1 MKNNAFY
8 VLVVS
13 DGHETVNQIQHI
25 FAVERNFVLQFSN
38 SSQEAL
44 QIAGRENREIDI
56 ILVDTKVSDA
66 SSLETVRRLVILLPS
81 VPIIAMTE
89 QSAVAYVQE
98 VLLAGARTF
107 LTKPLNDADVIGAVS
122 QLLQLESIRRSR
134 QAQLDVNTHLPKC
147 EIITVVSPK
156 GGVGTTTLA
165 VNLALAIRER
175 TGKDVVLVD
184 GRGSLGDLA
193 TALNLQTDFS
203 ISDILEHGDQMD
215 ADLVV
220 GVLSMH
226 SSGLRVLPSS
236 QKLEDADR
244 LTPEIFE
251 QVLGILTQYIAR
263 RYNDV
268 IIIDAG
274 SIFENQTA
282 VALTKAHKILLV
294 TTPEI
299 TSLRR
304 CGQFLRAAEE
314 SGFPRQKIQL
324 VVNRDGLPGGLALD
338 DISQSLNMQ
347 VALAVPDDPGLVTYS
362 LNRGIPFIISSPKS
376 VASRRL
382 YALAETLFPRKQ
394 EVAEGESAK
403 NLFGRLAFK
412 LRGSSA

>member
-1 MKNNAFY
+1 MKNNANY

-13 DGHETVNQIQHI
+13 DTHETVNQIQRI
-25 FAVERNFVLQFSN
+25 FAVERSFLLQFS
-38 SSQEAL
+38 SSSHEAL
-44 QIAGRENREIDI
+44 KIAGQNNQEIDI
-56 ILVDTKVSDA
+56 ILVDNKISDA
-66 SSLETVRRLVILLPS
+66 SPLETVRRLAILVPS
-81 VPIIAMTE
+81 VPIIAMTD
-89 QSAVAYVQE
+89 QSAVGYVQE

-107 LTKPLNDADVIGAVS
+107 LTKPVNDSDVIGAVS

-134 QAQLDVNTHLPKC
+134 QAQIDINAYLPKC

-165 VNLALAIRER
+165 VNLAVAIREQ
-175 TGKDVVLVD
+175 TEKGVVLID
-184 GRGSLGDLA
+184 GQGSFGDLA
-193 TALNLQTDFS
+193 TVLNLQADYS
-203 ISDILEHGDQMD
+203 VSDILEYGSGID

-236 QKLEDADR
+236 QKLDDSDL
-244 LTPEIFE
+244 LTPEVFE
-251 QVLGILTQYIAR
+251 KVLNILTQY
-263 RYNDV
+263 NDV
-268 IIIDAG
+268 IVVDAG
-274 SIFENQTA
+274 SIFESQTTT
-282 VALTKAHKILLV
+282 ALVKAQRVLLV

-314 SGFPRQKIQL
+314 SGFPREKIQL

-338 DISQSLNMQ
+338 DVSQHLNMQ
-347 VALAVPDDPGLVTYS
+347 VALTIPDDPGLVTYS
-362 LNRGIPFIISSPKS
+362 LNRGVPFVLSSPKS
-376 VASRRL
+376 VAAKRL
-382 YALAETLFPRKQ
+382 NTLVETFFPRKQ
-394 EVAEGESAK
+394 ESAEAESAK

>member
-1 MKNNAFY
+1 MKNNANY

-25 FAVERNFVLQFSN
+25 FAVERSFALQFSN
-38 SSQEAL
+38 SCQEAL
-44 QIAGRENREIDI
+44 QIAGQNNQEIDI
-56 ILVDTKVSDA
+56 ILVDNKVADA
-66 SSLETVRRLVILLPS
+66 TSLETVRRLAILLPS

-89 QSAVAYVQE
+89 QSAVNYVQE

-107 LTKPLNDADVIGAVS
+107 LTKPLNDPDVIGAVH
-122 QLLQLESIRRSR
+122 QLLQMESLRRSR
-134 QAQLDVNTHLPKC
+134 QAQIDISTTLPKC
-147 EIITVVSPK
+147 EIVAVVSPK
-156 GGVGTTTLA
+156 GGAGTTTLA
-165 VNLALAIRER
+165 VNLAVAVRER
-175 TGKDVVLVD
+175 TGKGVVLVD
-184 GRGSLGDLA
+184 GQGSFGDLA
-193 TALNLQTDFS
+193 TALNLQADFS
-203 ISDILEHGDQMD
+203 LSDILEHGDRMD

-244 LTPEIFE
+244 VTPEIFD
-251 QVLGILTQYIAR
+251 QVLGILAQ
-263 RYNDV
+263 YNDV

-274 SIFENQTA
+274 SIFETQTA
-282 VALTKAHKILLV
+282 VALTKAQKILLV

-314 SGFPRQKIQL
+314 NGFPRQKIQL
-324 VVNRDGLPGGLALD
+324 VVNRDGLPGGLAVD

-347 VALAVPDDPGLVTYS
+347 AALVVPDDPGMVTYS
-362 LNRGIPFIISSPKS
+362 LNRGVPFVISSPKC
-376 VASRRL
+376 VASKRL
-382 YALAETLFPRKQ
+382 FALAETLFPRKQ
-394 EVAEGESAK
+394 EAAEGEQAK
-403 NLFGRLAFK
+403 NLFGRLGFK